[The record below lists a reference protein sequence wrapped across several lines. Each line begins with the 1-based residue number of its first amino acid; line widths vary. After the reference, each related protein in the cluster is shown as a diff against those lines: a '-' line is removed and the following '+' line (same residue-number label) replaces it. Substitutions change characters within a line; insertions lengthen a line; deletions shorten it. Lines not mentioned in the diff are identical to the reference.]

1 MDVYSKESVANRI
14 KHLMASKNINQSY
27 VSEAIGANKGT
38 VSRWL
43 AGNNIPKKEYLNRLA
58 RLLETSPEW
67 IVNGEQSEYVDYR
80 SDSLT
85 DIDVKRDRAYLIRK
99 LGLDSHI
106 KYDMNYLIEMNGGD
120 IDHEEI
126 KRAYELDEE
135 IKDVRLSSMTGTYL
149 YTNDSDA
156 MMPKVY
162 INAVC
167 VIDADRREIKDGKM
181 YYYRHGELYRLRYL
195 HKTVDGGLMIRCDN
209 DRYDDQILSRNEF
222 DDVEV
227 LGWVQSFTNHEIW

>member
-1 MDVYSKESVANRI
+1 M
-14 KHLMASKNINQSY
+14 
-27 VSEAIGANKGT
+27 
-38 VSRWL
+38 

-85 DIDVKRDRAYLIRK
+85 DIDVKRDRAYLISK

-126 KRAYELDEE
+126 ERAYELDEE

-222 DDVEV
+222 DDDVEV